1 MALLSVERQ
10 TLLGY
15 SVDLGTELQATE
27 FFLVIFD
34 QPTSYVAAEMAQGVP
49 VYADP
54 HPDDSR
60 RLLKQKRPQ
69 CLENSNRQ
77 HWQIQCDYSS
87 LVNSQP
93 NPLLRPATI
102 EWDYDNAQE
111 EYAFDHASEYPN
123 ASNAY
128 GSISNDQFVANTAGE
143 PIVLSRDS
151 GTWSATYSKNVPPSF
166 TVAPEINV
174 MQCVNSDAFQFDGNT
189 IAINAAKISGGHLS
203 PILLENGYP
212 FRTVT
217 YKLKF
222 KNGGWIDNPCNVGL
236 QQLNSSGVRI
246 PISFP
251 GSAAN
256 PAADTLKGW
265 PLKKDG
271 TAQTTM
277 PVPPQTPD
285 KLAFYPY
292 HAMPFSNLFS
302 TPAYTTFGGGNLINS
317 GGQ

>member
-15 SVDLGTELQATE
+15 SVDLGSELQATE
-27 FFLVIFD
+27 YFLVIFD
-34 QPTSYVAAEMAQGVP
+34 QPTSYVLAEMAQGVP

-54 HPDDSR
+54 HPDDPR

-87 LVNSQP
+87 LVNYQP

-111 EYAFDHASEYPN
+111 PYFIDDASEYGQSKN
-123 ASNAY
+123 QA
-128 GSISNDQFVANTAGE
+128 VANTAGE
-143 PIVLSRDS
+143 PLNTERDS
-151 GTWSATYSKNVPPSF
+151 GTWSATYSKNVPTSF

-174 MQCVNSDAFQFDGNT
+174 MQCVNSDSFPFDGNT
-189 IAINAAKISGGHLS
+189 IAQYAAKISGGHLT
-203 PILLENGYP
+203 PILIENGYP

-222 KNGGWIDNPCNVGL
+222 KNGGWIDALANVGMQQLVNGSRVPIVAPASATNVASNTERPWPL
-236 QQLNSSGVRI
+236 QQNGQAFADPTTL
-246 PISFP
+246 PI
-251 GSAAN
+251 
-256 PAADTLKGW
+256 
-265 PLKKDG
+265 
-271 TAQTTM
+271 
-277 PVPPQTPD
+277 
-285 KLAFYPY
+285 KLSFYPY
-292 HAMPFSNLFS
+292 HTMAFTPLFNVA
-302 TPAYTTFGGGNLINS
+302 AYTTFGGGTLINS